1 MKKVTLPLSLVLVFL
16 ALLFLGDF
24 LYKSRFKKIEI
35 KDLSQ
40 AQTLTLVANS
50 KIVYGLEAS
59 VVGYL
64 DDSAKIGNLVLGK
77 GEVNALLYTGDCY
90 VDTFQINY
98 QPYKAKAGN
107 LTVKYQFSTD

>member
-1 MKKVTLPLSLVLVFL
+1 MKKFTYPLSLVLLLL

-40 AQTLTLVANS
+40 AQTLTLVAKS
-50 KIVYGLEAS
+50 KVVYGLEAY

-77 GEVNALLYTGDCY
+77 GAVNTILHSGDCY
-90 VDTFQINY
+90 VDTFRVNY
-98 QPYKAKAGN
+98 EPIKAKAGN
-107 LTVKYQFSTD
+107 LTVKYKFSTD